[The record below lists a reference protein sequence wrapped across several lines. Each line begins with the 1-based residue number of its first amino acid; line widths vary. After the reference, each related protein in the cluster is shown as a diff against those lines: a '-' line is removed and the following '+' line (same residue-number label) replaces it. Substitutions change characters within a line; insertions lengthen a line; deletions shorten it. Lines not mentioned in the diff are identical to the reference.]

1 MESART
7 VATRSALFGII
18 VNFFLA
24 VIKGVTG
31 VLGNS
36 YALIADA
43 IESTT
48 DIFASLLVMV
58 GLRYST
64 KPADENHPY
73 GHGRAEPLFTFIVV
87 GFLVVSATIIAF
99 QSIINLN
106 KPQETPELYTLFVL
120 GGIILIKELSYR
132 YIKFKSKKINSSA
145 LEAEAWHHRSDAI
158 SSLFA
163 FVGILIA
170 IIFGKGFEIADDIA
184 ALFASFFIL
193 YNAYKIFR
201 PALGEIMDEQI
212 FHELEAEVRSKS
224 QNVEGVIDIEKCV
237 IRKVGMHYFI
247 DLHVI
252 VDGNLSV
259 AEGHLIGHHL
269 EEYLFENIT
278 EVHEVLTHVE
288 PNFWIDEKTLNSI

>member
-170 IIFGKGFEIADDIA
+170 ITFGKGFEIADDIA

-212 FHELEAEVRSKS
+212 FHEIEAEVRSKS

-278 EVHEVLTHVE
+278 EVQEVLTHVE
-288 PNFWIDEKTLNSI
+288 PNFWIDENALKNK